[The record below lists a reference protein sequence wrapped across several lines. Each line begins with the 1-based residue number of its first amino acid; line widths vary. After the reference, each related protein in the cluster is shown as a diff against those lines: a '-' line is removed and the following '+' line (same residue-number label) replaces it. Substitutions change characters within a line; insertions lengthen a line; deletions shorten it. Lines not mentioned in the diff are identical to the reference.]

1 MSYYFSAR
9 SLIASIINLMSE
21 IINVIGGGL
30 AGVEAAWQAA
40 RLGVK
45 VRLYEMRPVQQTP
58 AHRTDKLAE
67 IVCSNSL
74 KTDEPGTAPYL
85 LKEELRRGRSLVMEA
100 AAATRVPAGAAL
112 SVDRIKFA
120 ELITERIKAHPNI
133 EIVREEVR
141 AIVSIGTTPSAQSGH
156 PSSEQEGRSQ
166 SSPPVLGGVSAASA
180 DGVVALH
187 KEPLHNGVA
196 AETDSYFASAPLL
209 NKEGSLD
216 DVWIIAT
223 GPLTSDSLTESIM
236 KFTGDD
242 QLYFYDAIA
251 PIVAADS
258 IDMSIAF
265 KAARYGKG
273 GDDYINCPMDREQY
287 ETFINE
293 LLAAKSVPLK
303 RFEETRWFESCLP
316 IEEIARRGVDT
327 LRFGPMKP
335 KGLPDPKTGY
345 EPYACV
351 QLRQENLMADAY
363 GLVGFQNHLRY
374 GEQARVLR
382 LIPGL
387 ENAEFLQFGQI
398 HRNTFINSPKILNED
413 LSTRTNPNLFFA
425 GQITGVEGYVE
436 SVATGWIAGINAVR
450 TLRGQPLLT
459 APPTSAIG
467 ALCRYVSNVETKNFQ
482 PVNIT
487 FGLLEPLPVELRK
500 KHRNKRE
507 RHVIQV
513 ERALT
518 DWDEWLEEIKGRD
531 AKMQAV

>member
-1 MSYYFSAR
+1 MD
-9 SLIASIINLMSE
+9 
-21 IINVIGGGL
+21 INVIGGGL

-40 RLGVK
+40 EMGAS

-58 AHRTDKLAE
+58 AHRTDQLAE

-74 KTDEPGTAPYL
+74 KTDEPGSAPYL
-85 LKEELRRGRSLVMEA
+85 LKEELRRGGSVVLDVA
-100 AAATRVPAGAAL
+100 ALTRVPAGAAL

-120 ELITERIKAHPNI
+120 ELITERVAAHPNI
-133 EIVREEVR
+133 EIFREEV
-141 AIVSIGTTPSAQSGH
+141 TTIP
-156 PSSEQEGRSQ
+156 ENEI
-166 SSPPVLGGVSAASA
+166 
-180 DGVVALH
+180 
-187 KEPLHNGVA
+187 
-196 AETDSYFASAPLL
+196 T
-209 NKEGSLD
+209 
-216 DVWIIAT
+216 IIAT
-223 GPLTSDSLTESIM
+223 GPLTSDALTKEIM
-236 KFTGDD
+236 RLTGDD

-258 IDMSIAF
+258 IDMSVAF

-273 GDDYINCPMDREQY
+273 GDDYINCPMSPDEYQIFFDALV
-287 ETFINE
+287 E
-293 LLAAKSVPLK
+293 AKSVPLK
-303 RFEETRWFESCLP
+303 RFEETHWFESCLP

-335 KGLPDPKTGY
+335 KGLPDPRTGR

-363 GLVGFQNHLRY
+363 GFVGFQNHLRY
-374 GEQARVLR
+374 GEQERVLR

-387 ENAEFLQFGQI
+387 QNAEFLQFGQI
-398 HRNTFINSPKILNED
+398 HRNTFINSPKILNET
-413 LSTRTNPNLFFA
+413 LATRVNPHLFFA

-436 SVATGWIAGINAVR
+436 SVATGWLAGINAVR
-450 TLRGQPLLT
+450 VSRDMPMIT
-459 APPTSAIG
+459 APQTSAIG

-507 RHVIQV
+507 RHAVQV
-513 ERALT
+513 ELALK
-518 DWDEWLEEIKGRD
+518 DWNAWIARLPG
-531 AKMQAV
+531 A

>member
-1 MSYYFSAR
+1 MTD
-9 SLIASIINLMSE
+9 IV
-21 IINVIGGGL
+21 NVIGGGL

-40 RLGVK
+40 ELGAK
-45 VRLYEMRPVQQTP
+45 VRLYEMRPVMQTP

-100 AAATRVPAGAAL
+100 AEATRVPAGSAL

-120 ELITERIKAHPNI
+120 EIITERIERHANI
-133 EIVREEVR
+133 EVVRDEVR
-141 AIVSIGTTPSAQSGH
+141 SIAECGVPSIAECGVRNADSLA
-156 PSSEQEGRSQ
+156 P
-166 SSPPVLGGVSAASA
+166 SPPVWERSEGCNGESALRAPHSA
-180 DGVVALH
+180 LVV
-187 KEPLHNGVA
+187 
-196 AETDSYFASAPLL
+196 
-209 NKEGSLD
+209 
-216 DVWIIAT
+216 AT
-223 GPLTSDSLTESIM
+223 GPLTSDALTESIM
-236 KFTGDD
+236 RFTGDD

-265 KAARYGKG
+265 KAARYDKG
-273 GDDYINCPMDREQY
+273 GADYINCPMNRDQY
-287 ETFINE
+287 ETFVGE
-293 LLAAKSVPLK
+293 LMAAKSVPLK

-316 IEEIARRGVDT
+316 IEEIARRGVET

-413 LSTRTNPNLFFA
+413 LSTRTDPNLFFA

-436 SVATGWIAGINAVR
+436 SVATGWLAGINAVR
-450 TLRGQPLLT
+450 VLRGQPMLI
-459 APPTSAIG
+459 APVTSAIG

-507 RHVIQV
+507 RHVVQV
-513 ERALT
+513 ERALK
-518 DWDEWLEEIKGRD
+518 DWDEWLGEVYRRD
-531 AKMQAV
+531 AKTQRI